1 MFNFVHKRRPAIVGL
16 ILGST
21 VGLMIALVYGLTS
34 VWLCSGIRK
43 CPESWIPFAV
53 VAAIIFIVITPIG
66 VAVAVIGARLYK
78 IFDTALYTGDNEL
91 DD

>member
-1 MFNFVHKRRPAIVGL
+1 MFNFVYKRRPAIVGL

-21 VGLMIALVYGLTS
+21 VGLMIALGYSLTS
-34 VWLCSGIRK
+34 IWLCSGIRK
-43 CPESWIPFAV
+43 CPENWVPFAV
-53 VAAIIFIVITPIG
+53 VAAIIFIVIAPIG

>member
-1 MFNFVHKRRPAIVGL
+1 MFNFVHKRRPSIVGL

-21 VGLMIALVYGLTS
+21 VGLMIALGYGLPS
-34 VWLCSGIRK
+34 IWLCSGIRK

-53 VAAIIFIVITPIG
+53 VAAIIFILITPIG